1 MSFLAALAPSL
12 ISTLGTIG
20 SSVANSADTAA
31 MAALNQQD
39 QQFQLGMYSQQI
51 QNQEQMQV
59 QSTMFDEA
67 MDERSENMREVNTL
81 RNIDMAQKKADDD
94 ITKKF
99 IQSISE

>member
-1 MSFLAALAPSL
+1 MSFLAALPA
-12 ISTLGTIG
+12 IAGVVGTVG
-20 SSVANSADTAA
+20 SSIADSADTAE
-31 MAALNQQD
+31 MNALDQQD
-39 QQFQLGMYSQQI
+39 EQFQIGMYAQQI

-81 RNIDMAQKKADDD
+81 RDIDMQQRKADDD

-99 IQSISE
+99 IQSITD